1 MLVYNHL
8 AVGVLHQ
15 VALHGDYLRAARLD
29 VSGRLLYILLFF
41 WEIGDGDTT
50 SAFDG
55 KHESSRTP
63 KAGVAAGDERRLALQ
78 PREAQPVMKTD

>member
-15 VALHGDYLRAARLD
+15 VALHGDYLRAVRLD
-29 VSGRLLYILLFF
+29 VSGRLLYILLLF
-41 WEIGDGDTT
+41 WEIGDRDTT
-50 SAFDG
+50 GAFNG
-55 KHESSRTP
+55 EHESSRTP

-78 PREAQPVMKTD
+78 PRRAQPVMTAD